1 VIQTLVSG
9 GQTGVDRGA
18 LRAAISQG
26 LSHGGWCPRGRRAE
40 DGLVPV
46 EFDLS
51 ECDSTDYAV
60 RTRLNVQCSDAT
72 LILVRGQIEGGSA
85 LTLRMA
91 LELNKPAWVVDLGAP
106 LPSVM
111 WRRWVVLGRI
121 ERLNVAGPRETEAEG
136 IEAEAEAFMGVLL
149 SAAVSGPGD

>member
-1 VIQTLVSG
+1 M
-9 GQTGVDRGA
+9 
-18 LRAAISQG
+18 
-26 LSHGGWCPRGRRAE
+26 
-40 DGLVPV
+40 VPV

-121 ERLNVAGPRETEAEG
+121 VRLNVAGPRESEAEG

-149 SAAVSGPGD
+149 SVAVSGPGD